1 MSNIVVKDGLS
12 VDKYFNTSGAG
23 DAASPFLSIPAD
35 FYLEVSKGSVPKH
48 SIVNKFG
55 RNGAVGTSL
64 AFISISGQYQSPI
77 AATSL
82 EILSGST
89 ADGSAGAGAR
99 KVKVVGLDAS
109 WNEVTVE
116 VTMNGTTAVALGTQ
130 FIRVYRMYVSESGAY
145 ATILA
150 PSHLGRITLRTAGGG
165 ATWCII
171 DTIEGTATGFGIGQT
186 QVAGYTIPNGYTG
199 YLLSKTVT
207 VESAKPASIYF
218 FKRENADDVT
228 TPFTGAMRLFE
239 QNDGIAQPFNVGLKS
254 PLQVFPAK
262 TDVGFF
268 AKVGTGTAS
277 VSTEFQLLLVQD

>member
-1 MSNIVVKDGLS
+1 MSIVVKDAAGVDAYFGTAGLG
-12 VDKYFNTSGAG
+12 TAP
-23 DAASPFLSIPAD
+23 SPYLSIPAD
-35 FYLEVSKGSVPKH
+35 FYMEVSKGNVPGH
-48 SIVNKFG
+48 SIINKFG

-64 AFISISGQYQSPI
+64 SFISISGQYQSPI
-77 AATSL
+77 AAASL

-99 KVKVVGLDAS
+99 KVKVVGLDAT

-130 FIRVYRMYVSESGAY
+130 LIRVYRMYVSESGSY
-145 ATILA
+145 ATIA
-150 PSHLGRITLRTAGGG
+150 TPSHLGRITLRAAGAG

-186 QVAGYTIPNGYTG
+186 QVAGYTVPNGYTG

-207 VESAKPASIYF
+207 VESTKPASIYF

-228 TPFTGAMRLFE
+228 TPYIGTMRLFE
-239 QNDGIAQPFNVGLKS
+239 QNDGIAQPFNVNLKS

-277 VSTEFQLLLVQD
+277 VSTEFQLLLVQN

>member
-1 MSNIVVKDGLS
+1 MTYISNK
-12 VDKYFNTSGAG
+12 
-23 DAASPFLSIPAD
+23 D
-35 FYLEVSKGSVPKH
+35 FYLEVSKGNVPKH

-89 ADGSAGAGAR
+89 NDTSAGTGAR

-109 WNEVTVE
+109 WNEITVE

-130 FIRVYRMYVSESGAY
+130 FIRVYRMYVSESGSY
-145 ATILA
+145 ATISA
-150 PSHLGRITLRTAGGG
+150 PSHLGKITLRTSGAG
-165 ATWCII
+165 ATWCVI

-228 TPFTGAMRLFE
+228 TPYTGVMRLFE
-239 QNDGIAQPFNVGLKS
+239 QNDGIAHPFNVNLKA

-277 VSTEFQLLLVQD
+277 VSTEFQMLLIAN

>member
-150 PSHLGRITLRTAGGG
+150 PSHLGRITLRTSGGG

-207 VESAKPASIYF
+207 VESAKPASIYI

-277 VSTEFQLLLVQD
+277 VSTEFQLLLVQN

>member
-89 ADGSAGAGAR
+89 NDTSAGTGAR
-99 KVKVVGLDAS
+99 KVKVVGLNAS
-109 WNEVTVE
+109 WNEITVE

-130 FIRVYRMYVSESGAY
+130 FIRVYRMYVSESGSY
-145 ATILA
+145 ATISA
-150 PSHLGRITLRTAGGG
+150 PSHLGKITLRTSGAG
-165 ATWCII
+165 ATWCVI

-228 TPFTGAMRLFE
+228 TPYTCVMRLFE
-239 QNDGIAQPFNVGLKS
+239 QNDGIAHPFNVNLKA

-277 VSTEFQLLLVQD
+277 VSTEFQLLLVQN